1 MEEISIRFLELS
13 IRWLPHMLL
22 FDSNKKKV
30 RRLAMNHQT
39 QTFLDTGRQVLQDE
53 IHSLQL
59 LETKLDEK
67 FERACELVMNCR
79 GRVIF
84 TGVGHSGH
92 VGNKSAANMS
102 SLAKP
107 AYFLHAGEATH
118 GDLGL
123 VQPDD
128 VVILISNSGETK
140 EVLTILPQ
148 IKVLGV
154 KTISITGNLQST
166 LARESDVALHHGAE
180 EEAGP
185 FKFAGS
191 SSALNTM
198 ALCDAMVMAVA
209 AAKGMSG
216 EEYLKAHPGGEVG
229 RKLTEEYK

>member
-1 MEEISIRFLELS
+1 MNNQNPNYLS
-13 IRWLPHMLL
+13 I
-22 FDSNKKKV
+22 
-30 RRLAMNHQT
+30 
-39 QTFLDTGRQVLQDE
+39 GRQVLKDE
-53 IHSLQL
+53 IKSLRH
-59 LETKLDEK
+59 LEENLDEK
-67 FERACELVMNCR
+67 FDQACTLIMGCQ

-92 VGNKSAANMS
+92 VANKSAANMS

-140 EVLTILPQ
+140 EVMTILPQ
-148 IKVLGV
+148 IKALGA

-166 LARESDVALHHGAE
+166 LARESDVALDHGAE

-198 ALCDAMVMAVA
+198 ALCDAIVMAVA
-209 AAKGMSG
+209 AAKGMTG

-229 RKLTEEYK
+229 RKLKEEYT

>member
-1 MEEISIRFLELS
+1 MNNQESVLLS
-13 IRWLPHMLL
+13 
-22 FDSNKKKV
+22 
-30 RRLAMNHQT
+30 
-39 QTFLDTGRQVLQDE
+39 TGQQVLKDE
-53 IHSLQL
+53 IKSLQH
-59 LETKLDEK
+59 LEATLDQR
-67 FERACELVMNCR
+67 FTQACELVMGCK

-148 IKVLGV
+148 IKAIGA
-154 KTISITGNLQST
+154 KTISITGNLEST

-198 ALCDAMVMAVA
+198 ALCDAIVMAVA
-209 AAKGMSG
+209 AAKGMNG

-229 RKLTEEYK
+229 RKLKEEYK

>member
-1 MEEISIRFLELS
+1 M
-13 IRWLPHMLL
+13 
-22 FDSNKKKV
+22 D
-30 RRLAMNHQT
+30 HQT
-39 QTFLDTGRQVLQDE
+39 QVFLDIGQQVLKDE
-53 IHSLQL
+53 VESLQNL
-59 LETKLDEK
+59 KATLDEK
-67 FERACELVMNCR
+67 FAQACELVMGCK

-92 VGNKSAANMS
+92 VANKSAANMS

-128 VVILISNSGETK
+128 VVVLVSNSGETK
-140 EVLTILPQ
+140 EVLTIFPQ
-148 IKVLGV
+148 IKALGA

-166 LARESDVALHHGAE
+166 LARESDVALHHGAY

-209 AAKGMSG
+209 AAKGMTG

-229 RKLTEEYK
+229 RKLKEEYKK

>member
-1 MEEISIRFLELS
+1 MLSFHQPEELDMADMS
-13 IRWLPHMLL
+13 
-22 FDSNKKKV
+22 K
-30 RRLAMNHQT
+30 
-39 QTFLDTGRQVLQDE
+39 FLDTGRSVLDDE
-53 IHSLQL
+53 IRELKNLASI
-59 LETKLDEK
+59 LDEQ
-67 FERACELVMNCR
+67 FEKACDMVLNCN

-92 VGNKSAANMS
+92 VAAKSAANMS

-107 AYFLHAGEATH
+107 SYFMHSGEAAH

-123 VQPDD
+123 VQPED
-128 VVILISNSGETK
+128 VVILISNSGETT

-148 IKVLGV
+148 IKALGV
-154 KTISITGNLQST
+154 QTISITGNLEST
-166 LARESDVALHHGAE
+166 LAKMSDVALYHGAK

-209 AAKGMSG
+209 AALGMTDAK
-216 EEYLKAHPGGEVG
+216 YLNFHPGGEVG
-229 RKLTEEYK
+229 RKLKEKFKPG

>member
-1 MEEISIRFLELS
+1 MR
-13 IRWLPHMLL
+13 
-22 FDSNKKKV
+22 
-30 RRLAMNHQT
+30 
-39 QTFLDTGRQVLQDE
+39 
-53 IHSLQL
+53 L
-59 LETKLDEK
+59 LETGREVLKDEIRSLQNLADKLDEK
-67 FERACELVMNCR
+67 FALACELVMGCQ

-92 VGNKSAANMS
+92 VANKSAANMS

-148 IKVLGV
+148 IKALGA

-209 AAKGMSG
+209 AAKGMTDA
-216 EEYLKAHPGGEVG
+216 EYLKAHPGGEVG
-229 RKLTEEYK
+229 RKLKEKYE

>member
-1 MEEISIRFLELS
+1 MGGVIYKAN
-13 IRWLPHMLL
+13 M
-22 FDSNKKKV
+22 SNKK
-30 RRLAMNHQT
+30 M
-39 QTFLDTGRQVLQDE
+39 FLETGNQVLEDE
-53 IHSLQL
+53 IRSLQSL
-59 LETKLDEK
+59 SKKLDEK
-67 FERACELVMNCR
+67 FAQACELVMGCR

-92 VGNKSAANMS
+92 VGKKSAANMS

-148 IKVLGV
+148 IKALGA
-154 KTISITGNLQST
+154 KTISITGNLKST
-166 LARESDVALHHGAE
+166 LARESDVALNHRAE

-191 SSALNTM
+191 SSALNSM

-209 AAKGMSG
+209 AAKGMTG

-229 RKLTEEYK
+229 RKLKEEYK

>member
-1 MEEISIRFLELS
+1 MDKRF
-13 IRWLPHMLL
+13 I
-22 FDSNKKKV
+22 
-30 RRLAMNHQT
+30 T
-39 QTFLDTGRQVLQDE
+39 TGIEVIKDE
-53 IHSLQL
+53 IHSLQNL
-59 LETKLDEK
+59 ADKLDEK
-67 FERACELVMNCR
+67 FAQACDLVMGCQ

-92 VGNKSAANMS
+92 VANKSAANMS

-148 IKVLGV
+148 IKALGA

-166 LARESDVALHHGAE
+166 LSRESDVALHHGAE

-198 ALCDAMVMAVA
+198 ALSDAMVMAVA
-209 AAKGMSG
+209 AAKGMTDA
-216 EEYLKAHPGGEVG
+216 EYLKAHPGGEVG
-229 RKLTEEYK
+229 RKLKEKYK

>member
-1 MEEISIRFLELS
+1 MS
-13 IRWLPHMLL
+13 
-22 FDSNKKKV
+22 
-30 RRLAMNHQT
+30 
-39 QTFLDTGRQVLQDE
+39 GRSQYIKIAHDVIKDE
-53 IHSLQL
+53 IRSLKNL
-59 LETKLDEK
+59 AEKLDEK
-67 FERACELVMNCR
+67 FAQACDLVMGCQ

-92 VGNKSAANMS
+92 VANKSAANMS

-148 IKVLGV
+148 IKALGA

-166 LARESDVALHHGAE
+166 LARESDVALHHWAE

-209 AAKGMSG
+209 AAKGMTDA
-216 EEYLKAHPGGEVG
+216 EYLKAHPGGEVG
-229 RKLTEEYK
+229 RKLKEKYK